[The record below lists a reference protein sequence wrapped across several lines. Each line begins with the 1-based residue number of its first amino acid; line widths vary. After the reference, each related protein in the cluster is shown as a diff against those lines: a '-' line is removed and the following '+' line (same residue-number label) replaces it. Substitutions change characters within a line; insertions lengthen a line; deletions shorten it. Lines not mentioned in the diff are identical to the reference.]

1 MSNTAT
7 VQSPWTGTNVYLQLI
22 LLLASIFGGITQ
34 DTAAFVV
41 AAGAGIVG
49 AIGAL
54 RTWVV
59 QAKLTNAKSWIADPN
74 NWTYLTA
81 AIAAIIPT
89 ASGIVPPL
97 RGVADALVSGNWGSV
112 ITAVFALFSFIFY
125 TWIKK

>member
-1 MSNTAT
+1 MSNTT
-7 VQSPWTGTNVYLQLI
+7 IQSPWTGTNVYLQLI

-49 AIGAL
+49 AIGAI

-59 QAKLTNAKSWIADPN
+59 QAKLTSPKSWIADPN

-81 AIAAIIPT
+81 ALTAIIPA
-89 ASGIVPPL
+89 ASGIVQPL
-97 RGVADALVSGNWGSV
+97 KGVAEALVTGNWGAV
-112 ITAVFALFSFIFY
+112 ITAGFALFSYVFY